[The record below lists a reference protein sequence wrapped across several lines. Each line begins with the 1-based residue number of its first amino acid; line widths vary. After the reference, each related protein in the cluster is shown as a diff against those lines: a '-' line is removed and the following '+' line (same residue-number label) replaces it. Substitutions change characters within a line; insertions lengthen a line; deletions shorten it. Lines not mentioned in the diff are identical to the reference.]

1 MGRGEQKPP
10 PPQLI
15 RQSHSYTMVK
25 AKLTDKPKR
34 PMSAYFLWMNEVG
47 RAEVKKR
54 SPDAS
59 ITEVSKECGAA
70 WANIEPDTKSKFVKK
85 AEEAKKSFDK
95 KYKEWLADGGE
106 ELLAQEKQD
115 KKKGKGKAAAR
126 KPVKKPAKKKN
137 TSDEEEEASEE
148 EAEDSDY

>member
-1 MGRGEQKPP
+1 
-10 PPQLI
+10 
-15 RQSHSYTMVK
+15 MVK

-106 ELLAQEKQD
+106 ELLAQ
-115 KKKGKGKAAAR
+115 GK
-126 KPVKKPAKKKN
+126 PDKKPAKKKKED

-148 EAEDSDY
+148 EAEDS